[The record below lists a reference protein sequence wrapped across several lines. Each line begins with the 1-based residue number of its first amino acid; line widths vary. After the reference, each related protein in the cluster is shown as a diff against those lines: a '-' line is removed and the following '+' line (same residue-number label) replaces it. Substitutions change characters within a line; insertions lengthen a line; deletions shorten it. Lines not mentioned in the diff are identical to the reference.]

1 MIRPVMFFLAGVL
14 SLQQLAVLPNGYGVA
29 QLLLLLAFF
38 VWRGCGRLI
47 FFTSGV
53 LWALCVAMLVI
64 DDRLDEQ
71 WQGRE
76 VVVRGYIAGLPVAEG
91 KRTKFDFIVAEPHYL
106 PRKIRLNWYFPE
118 REIRAGQGW
127 RLTVKLKKPRS
138 TYNPGAFDY
147 ERWLF
152 SHRIGAVGY
161 VRKQP
166 APVLLEQ
173 KSPGA
178 GISVW
183 RQDIAERLRQ
193 LLADGRHLGLIK
205 ALTIGDRSAIKQAE
219 WAVFRKTG
227 TVHLIA
233 ISGLHIGLVASLVYV
248 LALRLWAYSGVLAL
262 SPQKVAVAAALTVAF
277 CYAALAG
284 FSLPT
289 RRALLMLT
297 VAMLA
302 IYWQRHV
309 KPLHAFALALFTVVL
324 LDPLAVLSASFWLS
338 FGAVLLILYT
348 LSARLGRVG
357 YWRALLKIHW
367 VSAIGLAP
375 LIMYYFQQVSL
386 VAPLANLLAVP
397 AVSLAIVPLALVAV
411 AMLFIQPFLAEAL
424 LHLVEWMLHA
434 LWLFLSACAELPY
447 AALTTTQPPLYAL
460 LLAFLGVLLLLAPRG
475 IPGRYLG
482 ALLCLPII
490 FVEVDRPAEGES
502 RITLLNVGQGLAA
515 VVETHHH
522 VLVFD
527 SGAKYSERFDMG
539 NAVVLPYL
547 RYRGVSEVDTLLISH
562 GDNDHIGGAESIL
575 AQMPVAE
582 IISSVALFNARR
594 HGRSCQRGQG
604 WEWDGVRFTML
615 APPQQGYFQDDNDN
629 SCVLKVSTANHSF
642 LLTGDIEWP
651 AEQWLVGQYG
661 RILNSDVLISPHHG
675 SRTSSSLKFLQ
686 LVDPEVALIPAG
698 YRNRFGFP
706 HRQVLQRYHQQQI
719 IWLNSFEEG
728 AIIID
733 TNSETVSIV
742 SSREKFRR
750 YWMK

>member
-1 MIRPVMFFLAGVL
+1 MRATD
-14 SLQQLAVLPNGYGVA
+14 
-29 QLLLLLAFF
+29 
-38 VWRGCGRLI
+38 